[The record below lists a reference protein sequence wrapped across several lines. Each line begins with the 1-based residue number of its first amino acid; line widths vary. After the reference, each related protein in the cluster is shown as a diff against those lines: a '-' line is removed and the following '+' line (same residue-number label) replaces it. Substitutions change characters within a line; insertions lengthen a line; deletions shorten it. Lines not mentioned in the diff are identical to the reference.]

1 MLTLTKFPNKYLLD
15 KDGKRIKTYV
25 YYDSNDGNADFFY
38 EENPHYPCEPARRW
52 MRAQVKKGL
61 TPKQIWEKC
70 ERRDWIYWILCKV
83 DSSFEDTWP
92 ISDCNELRALVK
104 WKDVRNA
111 LIKHGWR

>member
-15 KDGKRIKTYV
+15 EDGKRIKIYA
-25 YYDSNDGNADFFY
+25 YYDSNDFFY

-70 ERRDWIYWILCKV
+70 EKADWIYWILCKV
-83 DSSFEDTWP
+83 DSNFQNLYYDFKSCD
-92 ISDCNELRALVK
+92 ELRALVK

-111 LIKHGWR
+111 LIRHGWR